1 MIHSARASYLLPFK
15 TFDLEFG
22 SRLNLIT
29 GNNGLGKTYLL
40 QLLWQELS
48 GELTNPSTW
57 VPRQGQEDPHFE
69 LSRDLP
75 YRAGSERRKCS
86 YNYSSKDQRWAVEQ
100 DDSSEVSLPDD
111 FGPVGPAIYIKI
123 DGSFSA
129 YDYPR
134 HGPGPVSLSPTEL
147 WGGLKE
153 GDKYVCNGLISDLV
167 TWQFNHKE
175 TFESLKLALQTLS
188 DNAEPLELGPPSRFD
203 PEDAREMPSLKMPY
217 GEIPITLASA
227 GMQRILTI
235 AYFLVWTRHEH
246 VTACKLR
253 KIPPSDH
260 LTILLDEVELHLH
273 PSWQRLLMPA
283 LLKTVEQLI
292 GDGVKLQIF
301 ATTHSSLVTASLEP
315 HFDESRDALFH
326 CQQDSTTGLV
336 KIDKLPWHA
345 MGEADAWLTSEVFG
359 LKEPR
364 SLPAEQA
371 ILEARKTFSDPNVSQ
386 EQIREAHH
394 RLRDTLG
401 ELDPFW
407 ARWVYFAE
415 KKGIAV

>member
-1 MIHSARASYLLPFK
+1 MIHSARASYLLPFN
-15 TFDLEFG
+15 TFDLQFG

-48 GELTNPSTW
+48 GELTKQSSWVSQECTEETQFELVKELPSTFKLQYFKYVYESSSQYW
-57 VPRQGQEDPHFE
+57 RPVSPMASEFPH
-69 LSRDLP
+69 S
-75 YRAGSERRKCS
+75 
-86 YNYSSKDQRWAVEQ
+86 DQVA
-100 DDSSEVSLPDD
+100 PI
-111 FGPVGPAIYIKI
+111 GPAIYIRSN
-123 DGSFSA
+123 GCFSA
-129 YDYPR
+129 FDLPR
-134 HGPGPVSLSPTEL
+134 HGGAGINFTQTEL
-147 WGGLKE
+147 WEGLEAK
-153 GDKYVCNGLISDLV
+153 GKPICNGLISDLV

-386 EQIREAHH
+386 DQVRAAHH
-394 RLRDTLG
+394 RLQDTLG

-407 ARWVYFAE
+407 SRWIYFAE